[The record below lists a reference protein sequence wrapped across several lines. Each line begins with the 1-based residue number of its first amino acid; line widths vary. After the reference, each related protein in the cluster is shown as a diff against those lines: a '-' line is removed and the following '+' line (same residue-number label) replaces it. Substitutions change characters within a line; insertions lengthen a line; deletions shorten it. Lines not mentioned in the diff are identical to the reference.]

1 MITALHEAGH
11 AVIAVRL
18 GVGVDSVEM
27 FDGEHFED
35 GTEAVTRYLPSDL
48 TDGHI
53 LENKIVIAIAAC
65 EVNRLFGI
73 DALEMDYQDFLKQ
86 AGSNDIMMAML
97 FVYLLGLSPD
107 SRKAASDKPIPVGS
121 VNALDDFTKAFERL
135 DSLLDKTTLEAIVR
149 VATRLSKQS
158 RMTGDEVQEECL
170 RVKPSS

>member
-18 GVGVDSVEM
+18 GIGVDSVEM
-27 FDGEHFED
+27 FDSEYRRDFED
-35 GTEAVTRYLPSDL
+35 GTEAVTRYLPNDL
-48 TDGHI
+48 TDTRI
-53 LENKIVIAIAAC
+53 LENRIVIAIAAC
-65 EVNRLFGI
+65 EINRLFGI

-97 FVYLLGLSPD
+97 FVYLLGLSPEN
-107 SRKAASDKPIPVGS
+107 RKAAADKPIPVGS
-121 VNALDDFTKAFERL
+121 VNALDDFTKAFRRL

-158 RMTGDEVQEECL
+158 RMTGDEVQEEL
-170 RVKPSS
+170 